1 MIASSSLM
9 RSTASSVALKRK
21 LVSYD
26 LTDSSD
32 SDEEAEN
39 NISTVFVLSASPAL
53 AAAAVPAVKTSA
65 SNKVD
70 ETALTTVLTFGKT
83 ADCPKTEDHS
93 DEQLHQ
99 TSPALADKAPN
110 LEAPS
115 LKEGGV
121 GKEEKEG
128 EKPKKKSKRGPASPP
143 PETAAASTAQGGG
156 TSSSVNLSCSSDWPM
171 SEPMPDGN
179 GSSGNSAGNREGNG
193 KGNGKGSG
201 KGKDTAKDKD
211 EDKDDELDFKS
222 SNWLKMAASLP
233 PTYSVSQVG
242 VSFFRSF
249 FLSFFLSL
257 CLCPLFCCCSSSPL
271 LSLLLLLLPLLLPLI
286 ALLFLFPSLP
296 FPSIYQRLLSVLCFV
311 PFSSQSVSQSVSQ
324 LLINRSYTSPIFP
337 LSLSPVFCHISAHTL
352 IEQSSSA
359 ARRGNICCFFSTC
372 ISNR

>member
-1 MIASSSLM
+1 MIASSSLV
-9 RSTASSVALKRK
+9 RGTASSVALKRK

-53 AAAAVPAVKTSA
+53 AAAAVPVPAVKTSA

-110 LEAPS
+110 LEALS
-115 LKEGGV
+115 LKEGG
-121 GKEEKEG
+121 KEKKEG

-143 PETAAASTAQGGG
+143 PETAAAAASTAQGGSSG
-156 TSSSVNLSCSSDWPM
+156 STSSSVNLSCSSDWPM
-171 SEPMPDGN
+171 SEPMPDGD

-211 EDKDDELDFKS
+211 KNDDELDFKS

-249 FLSFFLSL
+249 FLSFFLCVSA
-257 CLCPLFCCCSSSPL
+257 LFFAAAPV
-271 LSLLLLLLPLLLPLI
+271 LLLVFLQLLLLLLPLI
-286 ALLFLFPSLP
+286 ALLFLFLSLP

-337 LSLSPVFCHISAHTL
+337 LSLS
-352 IEQSSSA
+352 
-359 ARRGNICCFFSTC
+359 CFLSY
-372 ISNR
+372 